1 MHHVCVIG
9 VASALGISTRQF
21 DTDLRSLFHS
31 EALSQTLASNNA
43 TAHFKH
49 IKPALSKAAKPTLS
63 DSQITLDLLSGYVDE
78 ALDHNK
84 PFISIEGDHSAAMGC
99 WRPVA
104 EHFSPGD
111 FGLIWLDAHMDA
123 HSFHSS
129 PTGNLHGMPVCT
141 LIGQGCSRLQRLYHS
156 QAFISPH
163 NMVLIGIRDYEPEEK
178 ALLESLG
185 VNIVYMRDITE
196 KNSLKSAITQ
206 SYALLAER
214 CSAIGMSIDLDVF
227 NPDKI
232 SAVATPVVN
241 GIEPEDFIE
250 CINTLDDQHK
260 LIGIEIAEYYSAL
273 DTTQLSA
280 QFITSLIDAFLPKL
294 LRH

>member
-21 DTDLRSLFHS
+21 DTDLRTLFHS
-31 EALSQTLASNNA
+31 NAMRDALAHHHA
-43 TAHFKH
+43 KAHFRH
-49 IKPALSKAAKPTLS
+49 IKPALSKLTKATLN
-63 DSQITLDLLSGYVDE
+63 DSQITLDLVSNYVQE
-78 ALDHNK
+78 ALNHNK

-104 EHFSPGD
+104 EHFNPGE

-156 QAFISPH
+156 QAYIAPK
-163 NMVLIGIRDYEPEEK
+163 NIVLIGIRDYEKEEQ

-185 VNIVYMRDITE
+185 VQIVYMHDLT
-196 KNSLKSAITQ
+196 KQGALQQALSQ
-206 SYALLAER
+206 SYNLLAER
-214 CSAIGMSIDLDVF
+214 CQGIGMSIDLDVF
-227 NPDKI
+227 NPEVI
-232 SAVATPVVN
+232 HAVATPVSN
-241 GIEPEDFIE
+241 GIDPEEFIG
-250 CINTLDDQHK
+250 CINGLDTQHK
-260 LIGIEIAEYYSAL
+260 LVGIEIAEYYSAL
-273 DTTQLSA
+273 DHNQVSA
-280 QFITSLIDAFLPKL
+280 HFITSLIDSFLPKL
-294 LRH
+294 LH